1 MLPPSFALLHWPLP
15 PFWGFLDFRK
25 VSSSLE
31 LKTFFLSICI
41 RAPESTTN
49 SRSSSFFRRGCR
61 HYPFFGRRVERRFIL
76 FFETVDIFAQS
87 HASLRQDRTPRTR
100 ATDAHFFSCCL
111 HAKHHQRTRV
121 GSRVWSV
128 CLCAPII
135 SHSFVSC
142 SVVHFLMFQI
152 RSFRSPSAPLPTQP
166 SVLQAGTG
174 MNTFANPRSGLLFGR
189 MAEHSHLTGYE
200 PKSLI
205 EVSSEFSPINFPR
218 EKTASTQTSTI
229 SRPRLLH
236 LKITD
241 TKEAEQLTSL
251 LFTQE
256 REVSANSFGVAGSQQ
271 APASGSKQQPASS
284 NVVNPWQD
292 IDLMSLGTSSEVLSH
307 FHVLRG
313 HC

>member
-1 MLPPSFALLHWPLP
+1 MFRRTLLGVPDPFPSF
-15 PFWGFLDFRK
+15 
-25 VSSSLE
+25 
-31 LKTFFLSICI
+31 
-41 RAPESTTN
+41 
-49 SRSSSFFRRGCR
+49 
-61 HYPFFGRRVERRFIL
+61 
-76 FFETVDIFAQS
+76 
-87 HASLRQDRTPRTR
+87 
-100 ATDAHFFSCCL
+100 
-111 HAKHHQRTRV
+111 
-121 GSRVWSV
+121 
-128 CLCAPII
+128 
-135 SHSFVSC
+135 
-142 SVVHFLMFQI
+142 
-152 RSFRSPSAPLPTQP
+152 PSAPLPTQP
-166 SVLQAGTG
+166 SMPRAGTG
-174 MNTFANPRSGLLFGR
+174 MNTFANSRSGPLFGR

-205 EVSSEFSPINFPR
+205 EVSSEFSPINFSG

-307 FHVLRG
+307 FQSFFCEALAHSSAIFPRSFA
-313 HC
+313 CRQ